1 MYTEQERYKRNKNMK
16 RILGLDLG
24 TASIGWAVVDEAEN
38 KNETSSI
45 VRLGVRVNPLSVD
58 EKTNFEK
65 GRPLTTNADRTLKR
79 GARRNLQRFKLRR
92 QNLISVLLENKILP
106 EELSL
111 TEVGKNTTHQ
121 LLKMRSIAAKDR
133 VELQDFARI
142 LLAINKKRGYK
153 SSRKTKVE
161 EDGLAI
167 DGMEVAK
174 LLYEEELT
182 PGQYVFRLLADDK
195 KHTPDFYLSDLK
207 AEFDAIWEVQKS
219 HYPDLLTDELYENLQ
234 EKNKTQTWAICK
246 EPFGL
251 VGIKLKGNATEQKEQ
266 RYQFRVEAL
275 KEKLE
280 LEHLAIALQ
289 EINNEQKKSS
299 GYLGAMS
306 DRSKILFIDKKT
318 VGEYLY
324 EQIEADPHTS
334 LKNQV
339 FYRQDYLDEFE
350 KIWSI
355 QARYHDV
362 LTPELKIEIRDIVI
376 FYQRRL
382 KSQKG
387 LVSFCQFESWEQE
400 CTDKEGTTILNKLTG
415 LPKKRT
421 VGQRVVPKSSPL
433 FQEFKIW
440 QNINNLFFKQKN
452 GSNNE
457 DFNLDEDQKQELFD
471 ELNMG
476 RGLTDKQLL
485 KFFGLS
491 DKEWVTNQPASD
503 GKGGGM
509 KPVEYNKT
517 NALLYNV
524 YKEIAVIE
532 GYGFDWS
539 EKNSREIKEELKT
552 IFPGIGI
559 DPKILEFNATMD
571 GDSFD
576 KQMSYQLWHLLYSA
590 EDDLKS
596 IEEDRLIYGSTD
608 VALKKK
614 LHQKFGF
621 KPEYTKM
628 LSNISFSD
636 DYGSLSARAI
646 RKIIPFM
653 QNGHEY
659 SLACKLAKYNHSNS
673 FTVEELE
680 KRVTKDLLEI
690 LPKNSLR
697 NPVVEKILNQMVN
710 VVNQIIE
717 EYGKPD
723 EVRIEL
729 ARELKKSAKER
740 EDTVKFIASG
750 TKRNEDIRKII
761 QKDFGFT
768 PTKND
773 ITKYKLWQEIDKNG
787 HKTLFTDKYI
797 GREQIFS
804 KDIDIEHIIPKAVLF
819 DDSYSNK
826 TLAYRSVN
834 LKKADRTALDF
845 ITQDYN
851 SDLEKY
857 IARVENLYKVD
868 AISKGKYKKL
878 LMELKDLPDGFIE
891 RDLRNSQYIAK
902 KARQMLFEICNSVVS
917 TTGSITDKLRQDWDL
932 INVMKELSIDKYR
945 ALGLTE
951 MEERKDGKTVE
962 KIKDWT
968 KRNDHRHHA
977 MDALTV
983 AFTTHSHIQ
992 YINNLNAR
1000 RNEHHEKHKIVWAIE
1015 KKLKDKDAKGKSRFA
1030 PPMAKFRDQA
1040 KGHIESILVSF
1051 KAKNKVVTRNVNKI
1065 KTKNGYLEKDQVTPR
1080 GQLHK
1085 ETVYGKLLCLMTK
1098 ATKISTR
1105 FTYDQALT
1113 IANSDIKRV
1122 LLAYLSAYDNKPEIA
1137 FTSKNLKKTPLVY
1150 KEEPIKEVLCY
1161 EEILTIRK
1169 PINSDNFKNSKSL
1182 QKIVD
1187 KGVKAVLEKRL
1198 SEFSGDA
1205 KKAFSDLEN
1214 NPIWLN
1220 KEKGIAIK
1228 RVAISGVSNAESLHY
1243 KKDHNGKEIIDEMG
1257 SKIPADYVSTGNNHH
1272 VAIYE
1277 DEEGNLHEK
1286 VVSLYEAVAR
1296 VNENLP
1302 IIDKSYNAHL
1312 GWEFSFTL
1320 KQNEMFIFP
1329 KGDFDPSD
1337 LDLFDGL
1344 NTLNISNNL
1353 YRVQK
1358 ISSKDY
1364 LFAHHLETL
1373 AITGDIM
1380 KNKKGLSQITY
1391 RYIQSTV
1398 HLKGV
1403 VKVRINHIGKIVAR
1417 GEY

>member
-1 MYTEQERYKRNKNMK
+1 MK

-24 TASIGWAVVDEAEN
+24 TASIGWAVADEAES
-38 KNETSSI
+38 KNETSKI
-45 VRLGVRVNPLSVD
+45 VKLGVRVNPLTVD

-65 GRPLTTNADRTLKR
+65 GKPLTTNADRTLKR

-92 QNLISVLLENKILP
+92 QNLVSVLIENGILKKDK
-106 EELSL
+106 SL
-111 TEVGKNTTHQ
+111 TEDGKDTTHQ
-121 LLKMRSIAAKDR
+121 LLKLRSKAAQEK
-133 VELQDFARI
+133 VNLQDIARV

-153 SSRKTKVE
+153 SSRKTNLE
-161 EDGLAI
+161 EDGVAI

-174 LLYEEELT
+174 FLYEEELT
-182 PGQYVFRLLADDK
+182 PGQYVLRLLGDDK
-195 KHTPDFYLSDLK
+195 KYTPDFYLSDLK
-207 AEFDAIWEVQKS
+207 AEFDAIWEVQKNY
-219 HYPDLLTDELYENLQ
+219 YPDLLTDELYENLQ
-234 EKNKTQTWAICK
+234 EKNKSQTWAICQ

-251 VGIKLKGNATEQKEQ
+251 IGIKLKGNATEQKEQ
-266 RYQFRVEAL
+266 RYQFRVDAL
-275 KEKLE
+275 KEKTE

-289 EINNEQKKSS
+289 EINNDQKKSS
-299 GYLGAMS
+299 GYLGAIS

-324 EQIEADPHTS
+324 EQIEANPHTS

-350 KIWSI
+350 KIWST
-355 QARYHDV
+355 QAQYHKE
-362 LTPELKIEIRDIVI
+362 LTSELKIEIRDIVI

-387 LVSFCQFESWEQE
+387 LLGFCQFESWEQE
-400 CTDKEGTTILNKLTG
+400 RKDKDGNVVLNKLTG

-440 QNINNLFFKQKN
+440 QNINNLAFKQKKN
-452 GSNNE
+452 IDGE
-457 DFNLDEDQKQELFD
+457 DFVLDEDQKQELFE

-476 RGLTDKQLL
+476 RSMTDKQLL
-485 KFFGLS
+485 KFFNLS
-491 DKEWVTNQPASD
+491 DKEWSTNQPASD
-503 GKGGGM
+503 GVSGSK
-509 KPVEYNKT
+509 KPIEYNKT
-517 NALLYNV
+517 NATLYNI
-524 YKEIAVIE
+524 YQTIADLE

-539 EKNSREIKEELKT
+539 KKTSKEIKEELRS
-552 IFPGIGI
+552 IFPEIGI
-559 DPKILEFNATMD
+559 DPRILEFNATMD

-590 EDDLKS
+590 EDDPKS
-596 IEEDRLIYGSTD
+596 TEEDRLTYGSTD

-628 LSNISFSD
+628 LSSISLSD

-646 RKIIPFM
+646 RKIFPFM

-659 SLACKLAKYNHSNS
+659 SKACGLAGYNHSNS
-673 FTVEELE
+673 FTSEELE

-710 VVNQIIE
+710 VVNQVIE

-723 EVRIEL
+723 EIRIEL

-740 EDTVKFIASG
+740 EETIKFIASG
-750 TKRNEDIRKII
+750 TKRNEDLRKII
-761 QKDFGFT
+761 QKDFGFM

-773 ITKYKLWQEIDKNG
+773 ITKYKLWQELDKNG

-819 DDSYSNK
+819 DDSFSNK
-826 TLAYRSVN
+826 TLAYRAVN

-851 SDLEKY
+851 SDLENYKS
-857 IARVENLYKVD
+857 RVEHLYKQD

-878 LMELKDLPDGFIE
+878 LMSFKDLPDGFIE

-902 KARQMLFEICNSVVS
+902 KAKHMLFEICNSVVS

-932 INVMKELSIDKYR
+932 INVMKEVSIDKYR

-951 MEERKDGKTVE
+951 IEQRKDGKTIE

-983 AFTTHSHIQ
+983 AFTTHNHIQ

-1000 RNEHHEKHKIVWAIE
+1000 RDEEHEKHKIVWAIE
-1015 KKLKDKDAKGKSRFA
+1015 QKIKQKDSKGSSRFT
-1030 PPMAKFRDQA
+1030 PPLENFRDQA
-1040 KGHIESILVSF
+1040 KEHIESILISF
-1051 KAKNKVVTRNVNKI
+1051 KAKNKVVTRNINTI
-1065 KTKNGYLEKDQVTPR
+1065 KKKNGLYSKDQLTPR

-1085 ETVYGKLLCLMTK
+1085 ETVYGKSKRLMTK
-1098 ATKISTR
+1098 ATKISKR
-1105 FTYDQALT
+1105 LTYSQVLN
-1113 IANSDIKRV
+1113 IASEDIKSIIIEH
-1122 LLAYLSAYDNKPEIA
+1122 LGAFGNEPEKA
-1137 FTSKNLKKTPLVY
+1137 FGSKILKKSPLLY
-1150 KEEPIKEVLCY
+1150 NELPIDEVFCY
-1161 EEILTIRK
+1161 EEIFTIRK
-1169 PINSDNFKNSKSL
+1169 PINSDNFKDLKSL
-1182 QKIVD
+1182 EKVVD
-1187 KGVKAVLEKRL
+1187 KGVKTILQKRL
-1198 SEFSGDA
+1198 SDFSGDA
-1205 KKAFSDLEN
+1205 KKAFSDLDN

-1228 RVAISGVSNAESLHY
+1228 RATISGVSNAEPLHY
-1243 KKDHNGKEIIDEMG
+1243 KKDHNGDEITDEMG

-1296 VNENLP
+1296 VNQDLP
-1302 IIDKSYNAHL
+1302 VIDRSYKSEVGY
-1312 GWEFSFTL
+1312 SFLFTM
-1320 KQNEMFIFP
+1320 KQNEMFVIVTDDI
-1329 KGDFDPSD
+1329 KG
-1337 LDLFDGL
+1337 LDLMEQKNYSL
-1344 NTLNISNNL
+1344 LSPNL
-1353 YRVQK
+1353 FRVQK
-1358 ISSKDY
+1358 IGSKDY
-1364 LFAHHLETL
+1364 WFRHHLETSV
-1373 AITGDIM
+1373 TNDI
-1380 KNKKGLSQITY
+1380 
-1391 RYIQSTV
+1391 
-1398 HLKGV
+1398 KGV
-1403 VKVRINHIGKIVAR
+1403 TYYRIKSTNPLKAFKKVRVNHAGKIVGV